1 MNNLIHLN
9 ALDPI
14 FNEYEAFV
22 DKAAGLKTIAFK
34 YFGADL
40 QQALE
45 YLNID
50 KKEDSIDEQFSNFDL
65 ILPMPW
71 VDQLVPNI
79 RASLYCCLWLAE
91 CLQRQSVLSGRQ
103 ALADW
108 SRCLMRPA
116 SSYRRDEWWLCGC
129 LWFLFGCFAGLK
141 TK

>member
-9 ALDPI
+9 VLDPI

-50 KKEDSIDEQFSNFDL
+50 KKEDSIDEQFSNFEL
-65 ILPMPW
+65 IESKEYYQPEL
-71 VDQLVPNI
+71 LH
-79 RASLYCCLWLAE
+79 
-91 CLQRQSVLSGRQ
+91 
-103 ALADW
+103 
-108 SRCLMRPA
+108 
-116 SSYRRDEWWLCGC
+116 
-129 LWFLFGCFAGLK
+129 
-141 TK
+141 

>member
-1 MNNLIHLN
+1 MDNLVHLN

-50 KKEDSIDEQFSNFDL
+50 KKEDSMDEQFSSFDL
-65 ILPMPW
+65 IESKEYYQPEL
-71 VDQLVPNI
+71 LH
-79 RASLYCCLWLAE
+79 
-91 CLQRQSVLSGRQ
+91 
-103 ALADW
+103 
-108 SRCLMRPA
+108 
-116 SSYRRDEWWLCGC
+116 
-129 LWFLFGCFAGLK
+129 
-141 TK
+141 

>member
-9 ALDPI
+9 VLDPI

-50 KKEDSIDEQFSNFDL
+50 KKEDSIDEQYSNSDSIESKEYYQPEL
-65 ILPMPW
+65 LH
-71 VDQLVPNI
+71 
-79 RASLYCCLWLAE
+79 
-91 CLQRQSVLSGRQ
+91 
-103 ALADW
+103 
-108 SRCLMRPA
+108 
-116 SSYRRDEWWLCGC
+116 
-129 LWFLFGCFAGLK
+129 
-141 TK
+141 